1 MKEYIFHVCTDIMQ
15 KLQTKFCLDFSIAG
29 LRIIGSK
36 EANILK
42 VSILMSIPYS

>member
-1 MKEYIFHVCTDIMQ
+1 MKEYIVHVCTDIIQ

-29 LRIIGSK
+29 LRIGSK
-36 EANILK
+36 VANILR